1 MGLRRKFLREHCLRR
16 ERENK
21 MFEVADRVK
30 RLPPYLF
37 AEIEKA
43 IKEKKEQGVD
53 LISLSIGDPDLP
65 PPPFVIASLEEEV
78 ANLKNHNYS
87 FSQGEPDFRQ
97 AVAAWYKKR
106 FHVDL
111 SQDEVI
117 ALMGSKEGLA
127 NVARAFVNAG
137 DRVLVP
143 DPGYPVYN
151 NGSTILN
158 DGIPTPMPLLQENG
172 FKPDFEA
179 IHPEK
184 VKMMF
189 LNYPNNPTSATVDK
203 NFLKQ
208 AVEFA
213 RENNIIL
220 CYDNAYSETTFDGYK
235 APSILEV
242 DGAMDVA
249 VEFHSCSKSFNMTG
263 DRIAFAV
270 GNKQLIGGLTKIKS
284 QIDSGPPVY
293 IQKVAAK
300 ALASYKS
307 DKPPDFLKKN
317 NKVYAERRD
326 VLVDRL
332 CSMGFKC
339 DKPKATFYVW
349 LNCKSSSIEFATKLL
364 SVGVAVTPGIGF
376 GEHGENYVRFSLT
389 QPKERIM
396 EACKRI
402 AALFGSA
409 ESQ

>member
-1 MGLRRKFLREHCLRR
+1 MNVEF
-16 ERENK
+16 
-21 MFEVADRVK
+21 ADRVK

-37 AEIEKA
+37 AEIEKI
-43 IKEKKEQGVD
+43 IKEKRAQGVD

-65 PPPFVIASLEEEV
+65 PPPFVIASLKEEV

-97 AVAAWYKKR
+97 AVVEWCKKR

-111 SQDEVI
+111 APDEVI

-127 NVARAFVNAG
+127 NIARAFVNTG

-143 DPGYPVYN
+143 DPSYPVYN
-151 NGSTILN
+151 NGGTILN
-158 DGIPTPMPLLQENG
+158 DGIPVAMPLLQENG

-184 VKMMF
+184 VKMLF

-203 NFLKQ
+203 RFLRE

-220 CYDNAYSETTFDGYK
+220 CYDNAYSEVTFDGYK

-249 VEFHSCSKSFNMTG
+249 IEFHSLSKTFNMTG

-270 GNKQLIGGLTKIKS
+270 GNKQLVTGLTKVKS

-293 IQKVAAK
+293 TQKVAVK
-300 ALASYKS
+300 ALAAYTSTQA
-307 DKPPDFLKKN
+307 PEFLKKN
-317 NKVYAERRD
+317 NQILQERRD
-326 VLVDRL
+326 LLVETL
-332 CSMGFKC
+332 CGIGYKC
-339 DKPKATFYVW
+339 EKPKAAFYVW
-349 LNCKSSSIEFATKLL
+349 VNCKGDSMQFATKLL
-364 SVGVAVTPGIGF
+364 NVGVAVTPGVGF
-376 GEHGENYVRFSLT
+376 GKYGEGYARITFT
-389 QPKERIM
+389 QPKERIK
-396 EACKRI
+396 EACDRI
-402 AALFGSA
+402 ASVF
-409 ESQ
+409 